1 MKKEYKAPIISIH
14 TIQTE
19 NLLLDT
25 SGTGTTDYTGN
36 TGEGG
41 SSTTVDTSKK
51 QEEPAKPNSGLMD
64 WDDEEW

>member
-1 MKKEYKAPIISIH
+1 MKKEYKAPIICIH

-19 NLLLDT
+19 NLLQFASKT
-25 SGTGTTDYTGN
+25 ATKNKTNGSGTDV
-36 TGEGG
+36 
-41 SSTTVDTSKK
+41 STSEE

>member
-19 NLLLDT
+19 NLLLNT
-25 SGTGTTDYTGN
+25 SGTETTDNTGN
-36 TGEGG
+36 TGGGG
-41 SSTTVDTSKK
+41 SSTTVDTSTN
-51 QEEPAKPNSGLMD
+51 QEPPSKNNSGLMD

>member
-1 MKKEYKAPIISIH
+1 MKKEYKAPIICIH

-19 NLLLDT
+19 NLLQFASKTESINKD
-25 SGTGTTDYTGN
+25 GGD
-36 TGEGG
+36 G
-41 SSTTVDTSKK
+41 SSTTVDTSND